1 MFTSNLIFTGSAV
14 SAGGGAVA
22 FAGVGSALA
31 SACFAGAGFW
41 GAAFAETGNVYPPV
55 SDLTLG
61 DLRYT
66 AGLGLRY
73 KSALGPLRFDWGY
86 KLDRRPGEKPY
97 HLHFTIGHAF

>member
-1 MFTSNLIFTGSAV
+1 MRGFGVDEVRPDGGNALIVGGVELRQHLIGS
-14 SAGGGAVA
+14 
-22 FAGVGSALA
+22 
-31 SACFAGAGFW
+31 FW
-41 GAAFAETGNVYPPV
+41 GAAFAETGNVYPLV